1 MNPFLFLKFFLRII
15 DEQNFYDIIK
25 TQLLVRRKIMKYLIT
40 SYDHFGRGIT
50 YIDGKI
56 TFVKGVRIGDEVEVN
71 IIKDKKKYSIGKVKE
86 SKNYSSIFCPYYYI
100 CGGCQLE
107 QLSYQEQLE
116 FKKNKALDI
125 LTRYAGIDLDK
136 IDIIPSKEKYYRNK
150 VVFHIEEDKIGFYEE
165 ESNKLLDIDKC
176 YLVNENITRIY
187 EFIKNFIKD
196 NRKLKEVMI
205 RSFDNNS
212 MISFKGKCAIERLN
226 YFKDKVDSC
235 YLNETLVFGSDK
247 IKTKIFDMDFY
258 VGCDAFFQINSKGLE
273 SIYKE
278 VIDIVK
284 RKDINTI
291 LDLYCGTGT
300 ISLLVSPYV
309 KKVYGVEIVKE
320 GIIDANYNKKINNI
334 DNVEFFCMDA
344 KDFLEKYNKEIDMI
358 IIDPPRSGLSNSA
371 RRLLLDKKCNNI
383 IYISCDL
390 MSFAR
395 DIKELSG
402 EYKIKSIN
410 LVDEFPNTYHV
421 ETIALLDKL

>member
-1 MNPFLFLKFFLRII
+1 
-15 DEQNFYDIIK
+15 
-25 TQLLVRRKIMKYLIT
+25 MKYIIT

-56 TFVKGVRIGDEVEVN
+56 TFIKGVRVGDEVDID
-71 IIKDKKKYSIGKVKE
+71 IIKDKKKYSIGRVKE
-86 SKNYSSIFCPYYYI
+86 PKSYPSIFCPYYYS
-100 CGGCQLE
+100 CGGCHLE
-107 QLSYQEQLE
+107 HLTYKEQLE
-116 FKKNKALDI
+116 FKKDKALNI
-125 LTRYAGIDLDK
+125 LTRYGGINIDK
-136 IDIIPSKEKYYRNK
+136 ISIIDSIDKYYRNK

-165 ESNKLLDIDKC
+165 NSNKLLDIDKC
-176 YLVNENITRIY
+176 YLVNNNINNIY
-187 EFIKNFIKD
+187 LSIKEFIKD

-205 RSFDNNS
+205 RAFDNNS
-212 MISFKGKCAIERLN
+212 MIAFIGNCNIERLD

-235 YLNETLVFGSDK
+235 YLNGKLVFGSDK
-247 IKTKIFDMDFY
+247 IKTKIFDLDFY
-258 VGCDAFFQINSKGLE
+258 VGCDAFFQDNSKGIE

-284 RKDINTI
+284 EKDINTI

-300 ISLLVSPYV
+300 ISLLVSRYV

-334 DNVEFFCMDA
+334 DNVEFFCMDT

-358 IIDPPRSGLSNSA
+358 IVDPPRSGLSNST
-371 RRLLLDKKCNNI
+371 RKLLLDKKCNNI

>member
-1 MNPFLFLKFFLRII
+1 MFLYYI
-15 DEQNFYDIIK
+15 YDI
-25 TQLLVRRKIMKYLIT
+25 LDVVEVMFVMKYIIT

-56 TFVKGVRIGDEVEVN
+56 TFVKGVRVGEMVAID
-71 IIKDKKKYSIGKVKE
+71 IIKDKKNYSIGRVKE
-86 SKNYSSIFCPYYYI
+86 PKSYSSIFCPYYYS
-100 CGGCQLE
+100 CGGCHLE
-107 QLSYQEQLE
+107 HLNYEEQLE
-116 FKKNKALDI
+116 FKKDKALNI
-125 LTRYAGIDLDK
+125 LTRYGGINIDK
-136 IDIIPSKEKYYRNK
+136 ISIIDSIDKYYRNK
-150 VVFHIEEDKIGFYEE
+150 VVFHIEEDKMGFYEE
-165 ESNKLLDIDKC
+165 NSNKLLDIDKC
-176 YLVNENITRIY
+176 YLVNNNINKIY
-187 EFIKNFIKD
+187 SFIKEFIKE

-205 RSFDNNS
+205 RSFGNNS
-212 MISFKGKCAIERLN
+212 MIAFIGNCNIENLN
-226 YFKDKVDSC
+226 YFKGKVDSC
-235 YLNETLVFGSDK
+235 YLNGKLVFGSDK
-247 IKTKIFDMDFY
+247 IKNKIFDLDFY
-258 VGCDAFFQINSKGLE
+258 LGCDAFFQVNSKGLE

-284 RKDINTI
+284 EKDINTI

-300 ISLLVSPYV
+300 ISLLVSHYV

-320 GIIDANYNKKINNI
+320 GIVDANYNKKINNI

-358 IIDPPRSGLSNSA
+358 IVDPPRSGLSNST

-395 DIKELSG
+395 DIKELSRKYG
-402 EYKIKSIN
+402 IESIK

-421 ETIALLDKL
+421 EIIAFLTHQ